1 MIPFCTTDPLIS
13 QGPKDSEEDVG
24 MKPTEVNESGASDKG
39 EEDEQD
45 IRSEF
50 ERLLQKE
57 KQTNSTN
64 SFNTV
69 GTPVSAAG
77 PSIIMMYHH
86 YQLML
91 LKLLMH
97 LRIIYLNDFLL
108 LKIHLLF
115 YMFQMCFQLM
125 IMEFLKVWILVD
137 LHNGKRAIGTKWVF
151 RNKKDDRGI
160 IVRNKARL
168 VAQGYT
174 QEEGIDY
181 DEGFAPVARIEA
193 IRLFL
198 AYASYMGFIVHKM
211 DVKCTFLYGT
221 IEEELASWYET
232 LIYLTFLENRFRR
245 GTIDKTLFIK
255 KDKNDTQ
262 EIPNEFYGGAHLLL
276 RSMIGS
282 LMYLTASRPDITF
295 AMCAC
300 ARFQVTPK
308 VLHLHAVKRI
318 FRYLKGQPKLGLW
331 YPRDSSFD
339 LEAFY
344 DTDYAGAILEGNPN
358 KEVGQFL
365 GKKLLWIQNQML
377 DYGFSFMNTKIHI
390 DNESTICI
398 VKNPVFHS
406 RTKHIKIRHNLIQ
419 DSYEKKLIQVIKIHR
434 DHNVADLHT
443 KAFDVSRIEFIDW
456 RLQWNQLCFVV
467 MRYTKECKFPK
478 NDEGLGA
485 QEDASKQRRSIEDID
500 KDAEVSLV
508 DETQGRSDDT
518 EMFDTYALIGDEVLR
533 ENDMNEKQ
541 LMIFETYVKS
551 KDLDLWH
558 IIINGDFQTIIQNLK
573 TKLDEVVP
581 FENQTDDL
589 KRMLSKNNEAKMVI
603 YNALPKKEYERIF
616 MCNTEKEIWKTLLI
630 THQSN
635 NQVKDNKIDLLVQ
648 QYEQFVI
655 FEGESIDSTFA
666 RFNTIITSLKA
677 LDEGS
682 EDEEYSMAI
691 FLRVDLEPDEWIK
704 DSRCSKHMTG
714 NRKLFSTYKA
724 YNGGNVIFGSNLR
737 SNIIGKGTIS
747 NDSLKIDNVE
757 HVDNLGFNLISIGHI
772 CDNKCRVTF
781 SEHDSEITK
790 DGKVIGRGIRK
801 KGLYVMKLGNKPKD
815 KICLATIDENS
826 TLWHR
831 RLGHTNMR
839 LIQSLASKELV
850 RNLPKL
856 KFDQHFCDACKIG
869 KQAHVSHKAK
879 NIVSTTRCLEL
890 LHMDLFGP
898 SAVRSYGGNRYTLVI
913 VDDYSRYTWTRFLK
927 DKTEAFDQ
935 FHPTTLNHGVKNFIY
950 AVHNIN
956 SLIPEKRGISLNQT
970 TPQEML
976 SFPSLTP
983 LYLSVLPRNSKIL
996 QLNGHHSMGLLPMH
1010 VGSTIWWLNVITTIA
1025 AFLQLLEAQQNH
1037 VGPILVSMLNQANL
1051 AHSSYQA
1058 SSLVKQ
1064 PTQQPSAH
1072 NNRLFSP
1079 RFQCDI
1085 KSLQCDHEGEFD
1097 NNALHQLFAT
1107 NGITIRFS
1115 CPKTSQQNGKSE
1127 RMIRTINNL
1136 IRTLLFQA
1144 HLPPTFWVEA
1154 LHMAA
1159 HLLNILPSTAINN
1172 EIPHTRLYKTTPNYA
1187 DLRVFG
1193 CLCYPHVHTN
1203 HKLEPRATPSI
1214 FLGYPTNHRGYR
1226 CLDLNTDKIIL
1237 SRHVTFDETV
1247 FPYGSM
1253 TPDASPPYNF
1263 LDTDPNLIQK
1273 HMLHNMPT
1281 VGSSPVAATRQPT
1294 SPSPQ
1299 PTSTSAHSTGPPTNQ
1314 PTNHSTLQPTPSAPT
1329 NPTPTTN
1336 LPPTNSIPPTP
1347 PPVPSPATTQPNRNP
1362 ASTHS
1367 MVTRYRVGTNRPTQ
1381 RYTLSVSTISPIP
1394 KSYNHAFQD
1403 PHWYRA
1409 MLDEY
1414 NALIKNNTW
1423 ILVPRPSDA
1432 NIVRS
1437 LWLFRHKY
1445 NADGTLNRYKA
1456 RLVAN
1461 GSTQLTGID
1470 VDETFSPVVK
1480 PATIRTVLSL
1490 ALSRHWPVH
1499 QLDVKNAFLH
1509 GSLSE
1514 TVYMQQPPGFRD
1526 SQHPDHVCLLQRSLY
1541 GLKQAPR
1548 AWFQRFA
1555 AYAARV
1561 GFIHSRCDTSLFI
1574 YRRGSDT
1581 AYLLLYV
1588 DDIIL
1593 TASSTAFL
1601 QSIIATL
1608 HAEFSMTDLGPLNY
1622 FLGISVTRNTSGMF
1636 LSQQKYASE
1645 LLERAGMLTCNPC
1658 RTPVDTDSK
1667 LSADGDPVSDPT
1679 LYRSLAGALQYLT
1692 FTRPD
1697 ISYAVQQVC
1706 LYMHDPREPHFSAL
1720 KRILRYIRGTMPYGL
1735 QLFSSTTSSLVA
1747 YSDADWAG
1755 CPTTRRSTSGYCV
1768 FLGNNLLSWS
1778 SKRQVTLSRSSAEA
1792 EYRGVANAVAET
1804 CWLRNLLRELHTPLS
1819 TATLVYCDNVSAVYL
1834 SSNPVQHQR
1843 TKHIEID
1850 IHFVRDLVAAG
1861 HIRVL
1866 HVPSRYQYAD
1876 VFTKGLPTVL
1886 FDEFRSSLSVRS
1898 SPAQTAGGC

>member
-1 MIPFCTTDPLIS
+1 M
-13 QGPKDSEEDVG
+13 
-24 MKPTEVNESGASDKG
+24 
-39 EEDEQD
+39 
-45 IRSEF
+45 
-50 ERLLQKE
+50 
-57 KQTNSTN
+57 TNSEH
-64 SFNTV
+64 
-69 GTPVSAAG
+69 
-77 PSIIMMYHH
+77 PS
-86 YQLML
+86 
-91 LKLLMH
+91 
-97 LRIIYLNDFLL
+97 
-108 LKIHLLF
+108 
-115 YMFQMCFQLM
+115 
-125 IMEFLKVWILVD
+125 
-137 LHNGKRAIGTKWVF
+137 
-151 RNKKDDRGI
+151 
-160 IVRNKARL
+160 
-168 VAQGYT
+168 
-174 QEEGIDY
+174 
-181 DEGFAPVARIEA
+181 PPP
-193 IRLFL
+193 
-198 AYASYMGFIVHKM
+198 
-211 DVKCTFLYGT
+211 
-221 IEEELASWYET
+221 T
-232 LIYLTFLENRFRR
+232 L
-245 GTIDKTLFIK
+245 
-255 KDKNDTQ
+255 
-262 EIPNEFYGGAHLLL
+262 
-276 RSMIGS
+276 
-282 LMYLTASRPDITF
+282 
-295 AMCAC
+295 
-300 ARFQVTPK
+300 
-308 VLHLHAVKRI
+308 
-318 FRYLKGQPKLGLW
+318 
-331 YPRDSSFD
+331 
-339 LEAFY
+339 
-344 DTDYAGAILEGNPN
+344 
-358 KEVGQFL
+358 
-365 GKKLLWIQNQML
+365 
-377 DYGFSFMNTKIHI
+377 
-390 DNESTICI
+390 
-398 VKNPVFHS
+398 
-406 RTKHIKIRHNLIQ
+406 
-419 DSYEKKLIQVIKIHR
+419 
-434 DHNVADLHT
+434 
-443 KAFDVSRIEFIDW
+443 
-456 RLQWNQLCFVV
+456 
-467 MRYTKECKFPK
+467 
-478 NDEGLGA
+478 
-485 QEDASKQRRSIEDID
+485 
-500 KDAEVSLV
+500 
-508 DETQGRSDDT
+508 
-518 EMFDTYALIGDEVLR
+518 
-533 ENDMNEKQ
+533 
-541 LMIFETYVKS
+541 
-551 KDLDLWH
+551 
-558 IIINGDFQTIIQNLK
+558 
-573 TKLDEVVP
+573 
-581 FENQTDDL
+581 
-589 KRMLSKNNEAKMVI
+589 
-603 YNALPKKEYERIF
+603 
-616 MCNTEKEIWKTLLI
+616 
-630 THQSN
+630 
-635 NQVKDNKIDLLVQ
+635 
-648 QYEQFVI
+648 
-655 FEGESIDSTFA
+655 
-666 RFNTIITSLKA
+666 
-677 LDEGS
+677 
-682 EDEEYSMAI
+682 
-691 FLRVDLEPDEWIK
+691 
-704 DSRCSKHMTG
+704 
-714 NRKLFSTYKA
+714 
-724 YNGGNVIFGSNLR
+724 
-737 SNIIGKGTIS
+737 
-747 NDSLKIDNVE
+747 
-757 HVDNLGFNLISIGHI
+757 
-772 CDNKCRVTF
+772 
-781 SEHDSEITK
+781 
-790 DGKVIGRGIRK
+790 
-801 KGLYVMKLGNKPKD
+801 
-815 KICLATIDENS
+815 
-826 TLWHR
+826 
-831 RLGHTNMR
+831 
-839 LIQSLASKELV
+839 
-850 RNLPKL
+850 
-856 KFDQHFCDACKIG
+856 
-869 KQAHVSHKAK
+869 
-879 NIVSTTRCLEL
+879 
-890 LHMDLFGP
+890 
-898 SAVRSYGGNRYTLVI
+898 TLVEK
-913 VDDYSRYTWTRFLK
+913 L
-927 DKTEAFDQ
+927 
-935 FHPTTLNHGVKNFIY
+935 Y

-956 SLIPEKRGISLNQT
+956 SLIPEKLDLAESNYSTWSYFFKGHCSNFGVLKHIEEPIFLTFSSTLRKRLIKANPKMAKAAWDAIETIFQDNKRTRTISLKGELRVIQMGDQT
-970 TPQEML
+970 ADEYFSKIEAILTLLTDLGSDMSDDDVVTYAINGL
-976 SFPSLTP
+976 SDKYGSLAQIVAHKDPFPDLATVQSMVAMEELR
-983 LYLSVLPRNSKIL
+983 LRSRSSVLPTGTTSSAPQVILAEASSRNQTGWNNRERDNRTTTREVCRNFGRGFCRWGDACRFLHDSSRSSGTPRNSNNSTTHRTT
-996 QLNGHHSMGLLPMH
+996 QGTLPMH
-1010 VGSTIWWLNVITTIA
+1010 AGSQSGGLNVSQQQQL
-1025 AFLQLLEAQQNH
+1025 LQLLQAQQTMLAQFGFNGLSGQSRPTAPPGFQSGQQPAQQAFSPQQQALLSGTVQGSTPANGQATLLPQAFNTMTLRDPTDANWNMDTGASSH
-1037 VGPILVSMLNQANL
+1037 LNSNATNLSTLFNSCMYPSVLVGDGKSIPVTNTGHSTLPTPYRPLHLNNVLITPNIVKNLISVRQFVRDNKCTIEFDEFGFSVKDYWTRQILLRCDSTGDLYPVTSLSYPQAFLVGQQTWHQRLGHPGSEVLRHLVSNNLISCNKTKSTVLCHACQLGKHVRLPFSLSETVVKSPFDIIHSDLWTSPLSSVSGIKYYVLFLDHFSHYLWVYPLRNKSDALSKFIHFRAFVKNQ
-1051 AHSSYQA
+1051 
-1058 SSLVKQ
+1058 
-1064 PTQQPSAH
+1064 
-1072 NNRLFSP
+1072 
-1079 RFQCDI
+1079 FQCDI
-1085 KSLQCDHEGEFD
+1085 KSLQCDHGGEFD

-1819 TATLVYCDNVSAVYL
+1819 TATLVYCDNVTFNTMTLRDPTDANWNMDTGASSHLNSNATNLSTLFNSCMYPSVLVGDGKSIPVTNTGHSTLPTPYRPLHLNNVLITPNIVKKLNSRSDSSLEIINVPLNLMSLVFLLRINGKPVQYIYSDVTAHGDLYSRLALLRMAALSLQPVHQLDVKNAFLHGSLSDIVLMQSLWVSLFFRVLLPLEMPRSMLLSLLESVLAMLTCNHCRTPVDTDSKLSADGKLVSDPTLYRSLAGPFNMARVPTTRRSTFGYYVFLGNNLLSWSSKRQVTLSRSSAEAEYRGVANAVAKTCWLRNLLRELHIPLSTATLVYCDNVSAVYL

-1876 VFTKGLPTVL
+1876 IFTKGLPTIL

>member
-1 MIPFCTTDPLIS
+1 M
-13 QGPKDSEEDVG
+13 
-24 MKPTEVNESGASDKG
+24 
-39 EEDEQD
+39 
-45 IRSEF
+45 
-50 ERLLQKE
+50 
-57 KQTNSTN
+57 TNSEH
-64 SFNTV
+64 
-69 GTPVSAAG
+69 
-77 PSIIMMYHH
+77 PS
-86 YQLML
+86 L
-91 LKLLMH
+91 
-97 LRIIYLNDFLL
+97 
-108 LKIHLLF
+108 
-115 YMFQMCFQLM
+115 
-125 IMEFLKVWILVD
+125 
-137 LHNGKRAIGTKWVF
+137 
-151 RNKKDDRGI
+151 
-160 IVRNKARL
+160 
-168 VAQGYT
+168 
-174 QEEGIDY
+174 
-181 DEGFAPVARIEA
+181 PP
-193 IRLFL
+193 
-198 AYASYMGFIVHKM
+198 
-211 DVKCTFLYGT
+211 
-221 IEEELASWYET
+221 T
-232 LIYLTFLENRFRR
+232 L
-245 GTIDKTLFIK
+245 
-255 KDKNDTQ
+255 
-262 EIPNEFYGGAHLLL
+262 
-276 RSMIGS
+276 
-282 LMYLTASRPDITF
+282 
-295 AMCAC
+295 
-300 ARFQVTPK
+300 
-308 VLHLHAVKRI
+308 
-318 FRYLKGQPKLGLW
+318 
-331 YPRDSSFD
+331 
-339 LEAFY
+339 
-344 DTDYAGAILEGNPN
+344 
-358 KEVGQFL
+358 
-365 GKKLLWIQNQML
+365 
-377 DYGFSFMNTKIHI
+377 
-390 DNESTICI
+390 
-398 VKNPVFHS
+398 
-406 RTKHIKIRHNLIQ
+406 
-419 DSYEKKLIQVIKIHR
+419 
-434 DHNVADLHT
+434 
-443 KAFDVSRIEFIDW
+443 
-456 RLQWNQLCFVV
+456 
-467 MRYTKECKFPK
+467 
-478 NDEGLGA
+478 
-485 QEDASKQRRSIEDID
+485 
-500 KDAEVSLV
+500 
-508 DETQGRSDDT
+508 
-518 EMFDTYALIGDEVLR
+518 
-533 ENDMNEKQ
+533 
-541 LMIFETYVKS
+541 
-551 KDLDLWH
+551 
-558 IIINGDFQTIIQNLK
+558 
-573 TKLDEVVP
+573 
-581 FENQTDDL
+581 
-589 KRMLSKNNEAKMVI
+589 
-603 YNALPKKEYERIF
+603 
-616 MCNTEKEIWKTLLI
+616 
-630 THQSN
+630 
-635 NQVKDNKIDLLVQ
+635 
-648 QYEQFVI
+648 
-655 FEGESIDSTFA
+655 
-666 RFNTIITSLKA
+666 
-677 LDEGS
+677 
-682 EDEEYSMAI
+682 
-691 FLRVDLEPDEWIK
+691 
-704 DSRCSKHMTG
+704 
-714 NRKLFSTYKA
+714 
-724 YNGGNVIFGSNLR
+724 
-737 SNIIGKGTIS
+737 
-747 NDSLKIDNVE
+747 
-757 HVDNLGFNLISIGHI
+757 
-772 CDNKCRVTF
+772 
-781 SEHDSEITK
+781 
-790 DGKVIGRGIRK
+790 
-801 KGLYVMKLGNKPKD
+801 
-815 KICLATIDENS
+815 
-826 TLWHR
+826 
-831 RLGHTNMR
+831 
-839 LIQSLASKELV
+839 
-850 RNLPKL
+850 
-856 KFDQHFCDACKIG
+856 
-869 KQAHVSHKAK
+869 
-879 NIVSTTRCLEL
+879 
-890 LHMDLFGP
+890 
-898 SAVRSYGGNRYTLVI
+898 TLVEK
-913 VDDYSRYTWTRFLK
+913 L
-927 DKTEAFDQ
+927 
-935 FHPTTLNHGVKNFIY
+935 Y

-956 SLIPEKRGISLNQT
+956 SLIPEKLDLAESNYSTWSYFFKGHCSNFGVLMHIEDPVTTPRRRLTTVEWITVVPSSTSWIFLTSFRPLERGSDMSDDDVVTYAINGLRGAEALVPVFLYPYGTTSSAPQVLLAEASSRNQT
-970 TPQEML
+970 GWNNRERDNRYHEMY
-976 SFPSLTP
+976 SSLT
-983 LYLSVLPRNSKIL
+983 VIIL
-996 QLNGHHSMGLLPMH
+996 QLIRQPLRGLYYACWISS
-1010 VGSTIWWLNVITTIA
+1010 GGLNVLTTTA
-1025 AFLQLLEAQQNH
+1025 VLKLFTANKPMLAN
-1037 VGPILVSMLNQANL
+1037 LVSRLIRPIWPTASHRLSVMVTDDQQAF
-1051 AHSSYQA
+1051 ATTA
-1058 SSLVKQ
+1058 G
-1064 PTQQPSAH
+1064 
-1072 NNRLFSP
+1072 LFSSGYVQGLDYKWSSSFCSRFNTMTFGHP
-1079 RFQCDI
+1079 KMKLEMDTVVRDNKCTIEFDEFGFSVKDYWTRQILLDVTSTDHFSHLLVGCTPLRNMSDALQILIHFVAFVKNQFQCDI
-1085 KSLQCDHEGEFD
+1085 KSLQCDHGGEFD

-1755 CPTTRRSTSGYCV
+1755 CTTTRRSTSGYCV
-1768 FLGNNLLSWS
+1768 FLGSNLLSWS
-1778 SKRQVTLSRSSAEA
+1778 SKRQLTLSRSSAEA
-1792 EYRGVANAVAET
+1792 EYQGVANAVAET
-1804 CWLRNLLRELHTPLS
+1804 CWLHNLLRELHTLLS
-1819 TATLVYCDNVSAVYL
+1819 TATLIYYDNVSAIYL
-1834 SSNPVQHQR
+1834 SSNLVQHQR
-1843 TKHIEID
+1843 MKHIEID
-1850 IHFVRDLVAAG
+1850 IHFVRDLVADG
-1861 HIRVL
+1861 HIRQSWVKCCNSA
-1866 HVPSRYQYAD
+1866 PFGGASRYQYAD

-1898 SPAQTAGGC
+1898 SPAQTAGGYDSYDRPHLRYPEMSSLGERGDVVDRDYYHKRSETASLSLCEFLDVDRSEAFRARLDIDGANWSFDAFLYNIFDGCESTTPISFSTIILKASMVCEKYQVGVESVIKPERHVTLFIGDENRSRQERISIMRGESPSVSMNNKTPATYMEPLNVVAPSHFAENMADSNDTPSEKDEVVLIDHLVFEKAKNQKVSMYSKVGGKWKQAASASSEMDFKSFIMERIDFAKNTDDSNDTPSKKDKVVLIDHLVFEKAKNQKVSMYSKVGGKRNQAASASSGRETRHKTPKVPPQASKAAGEPSDPLDVDSDPDIHEFLSAKALNDSTDCHWVVAHVTPPSWKQHLKEINLDKLCDIHDKACMRQEKDKAYAELEAKCNDALEDLGKNPLVLDLQAEIKFLHGQEIDGLKQDRATVVAKVVPYVAIDLVRSDKMGLLVARLVKTALVHFRCSAFEEVAALKELFELEKMPGYRPFSKKEFDHVGDNVASASYPFLINATVDAYAPLEVLLSKNPMSFLSNSAPSQSKSKPSSLKVPNPDSKRSPYRCYFDLPG